1 MRTMYRPRSIATA
14 ATAGALMLGAL
25 GSAGPALAATER
37 AKVVARADGVTATVS
52 YLRTKSG
59 SMRRYRDLRLTVRA
73 KGRTTMQSVQ
83 LRRSA
88 RESWMTRPRITL
100 ADVTADGLTDVLVD
114 VYTGGAHCCSITSV
128 ARSTKHGWR
137 KPMNRNWA
145 DYGYKLED
153 LGGSPLPEFRARDA
167 RFTGAYSAFAA
178 SRSPVRVF
186 SLGGGGDYVDV
197 TRRFPALIA
206 EDAAVHAEAWAAAP
220 RVSDDAFIR
229 AEAGRAAAVAWVAD
243 LLLLGDTKRAAEVVA
258 ASRARGDFDGYAD
271 PGGKPVELGA
281 QLGRDLKAWGYIEDP
296 TLIGLGDA

>member
-1 MRTMYRPRSIATA
+1 MRTTYRPRSIATA

-37 AKVVARADGVTATVS
+37 GKVVARADGVTATVS

-73 KGRTTMQSVQ
+73 QGRTTMQSVK

-153 LGGSPLPEFRARDA
+153 LGGSPLPEFSARDA
-167 RFTGAYSAFAA
+167 RFTGAYTSYAA
-178 SRSPVRVF
+178 RRSPVRIF
-186 SLGGGGDYVDV
+186 SLGGGRDYVDV

-206 EDAAVHAEAWAAAP
+206 ADAAEHAAAWEAAP

-229 AEAGRAAAVAWVAD
+229 AEAGRGAAIAWIAD
-243 LLLLGDTKRAAEVVA
+243 LLLLGDTTRAGEVIA
-258 ASRARGDFDGYAD
+258 ATKARGDFDGYAA
-271 PGGKPVELGA
+271 PSGQPIELTAELG
-281 QLGRDLKAWGYIEDP
+281 RNLKAWGYIGDP
-296 TLIGLGDA
+296 TLIGLGG